1 MAEYW
6 KIQGEAL
13 QDLAMC
19 ALLHDNALTQYI
31 SEELKKDSV
40 IDLKKDLSE
49 EKTNLHCIYGEK
61 NITKLPFKT
70 DVTNVILYHH
80 EHADGTGPFQKKWNE
95 IPLFARII
103 HLADIIDII
112 RNSIDSDDNSW
123 DFMCQYLSQNKDSLF
138 DSECVNA
145 FLHVFTKESYM
156 CLSDD
161 SFETKLWK
169 IIHTRSDHRSACGC
183 IQRRPEP
190 LWLRRRQR
198 PQERRSLCLCLL
210 YTSGL
215 STAW

>member
-1 MAEYW
+1 
-6 KIQGEAL
+6 
-13 QDLAMC
+13 MC

-70 DVTNVILYHH
+70 DVSNVILYHH
-80 EHADGTGPFQKKWNE
+80 EHADGTGSFQKKWNE

-123 DFMCQYLSQNKDSLF
+123 DLWGTVTIGSKGQIVIPKAARETFEHEKQKQEDLGLHCEVTIDGYTDFIFINRFGQAQHQATLNKQSEELSVIAMMSSFCTVMNLMCYFLILAATRLDIHLQQ
-138 DSECVNA
+138 ECV
-145 FLHVFTKESYM
+145 
-156 CLSDD
+156 
-161 SFETKLWK
+161 KL
-169 IIHTRSDHRSACGC
+169 
-183 IQRRPEP
+183 E
-190 LWLRRRQR
+190 
-198 PQERRSLCLCLL
+198 
-210 YTSGL
+210 
-215 STAW
+215 

>member
-1 MAEYW
+1 
-6 KIQGEAL
+6 
-13 QDLAMC
+13 MC

-70 DVTNVILYHH
+70 DVSNVILYHH
-80 EHADGTGPFQKKWNE
+80 EHADGTGSFQKKWNE

-123 DFMCQYLSQNKDSLF
+123 DFMCQYLSKNKDSLF
-138 DSECVNA
+138 AV
-145 FLHVFTKESYM
+145 SYTH
-156 CLSDD
+156 LRAH
-161 SFETKLWK
+161 ET
-169 IIHTRSDHRSACGC
+169 
-183 IQRRPEP
+183 
-190 LWLRRRQR
+190 
-198 PQERRSLCLCLL
+198 
-210 YTSGL
+210 
-215 STAW
+215 